1 LPGILV
7 RDGAKETM
15 GVEIERKFLLKG
27 DAWRALGTPVLYH
40 QGYLNR
46 SKERTVRVRTAG
58 EKGFLTLKGMS
69 RGAKRTEYEY
79 EIPLAEAEAIL
90 KDLAEKPVIE
100 KTRYRIEYRGLSWEI
115 DEFSGE
121 NQGLIL
127 AEVELDAEDQEIE
140 LPPWIGEEVTRDPR
154 YYNSNL
160 VRHPYTKWE
169 LK

>member
-1 LPGILV
+1 
-7 RDGAKETM
+7 M

-27 DAWRALGTPVLYH
+27 DAWRSLGSPVLYR
-40 QGYLNR
+40 QGYLNC

-58 EKGFLTLKGMS
+58 DKGFLTLKGMS
-69 RGAKRTEYEY
+69 RGAERAEYEY

-90 KDLAEKPVIE
+90 RDLAEKPVIE
-100 KTRYRIEYRGLSWEI
+100 KTRRRIEYKGLFWEI

-127 AEVELDAEDQEIE
+127 AEVELDSEDQAIE
-140 LPPWIGEEVTRDPR
+140 PPPWIGEEVTHDPR

-160 VRHPYTKWE
+160 VLYPYTKWD
-169 LK
+169 LT

>member
-1 LPGILV
+1 MGI
-7 RDGAKETM
+7 
-15 GVEIERKFLLKG
+15 EIEKKFLLKG
-27 DAWRALGTPVLYH
+27 EAWRGLGTPVLYC

-58 EKGFLTLKGMS
+58 GKGFLTLKGMS

-90 KDLAEKPVIE
+90 LDLSEKPVIE
-100 KTRYRIEYRGLSWEI
+100 KTRRRIEYRGLFWEI

-127 AEVELDAEDQEIE
+127 AEVELKSEDQSIE
-140 LPPWIGEEVTRDPR
+140 LPPWIGEEVTHDPR

-160 VRHPYTKWE
+160 VLFPYTKWE

>member
-1 LPGILV
+1 
-7 RDGAKETM
+7 M
-15 GVEIERKFLLKG
+15 GVEIERKFLLKS
-27 DAWRALGTPVLYH
+27 DAWRSLGRPVLYR

-58 EKGFLTLKGMS
+58 EKGFLTLKGIS
-69 RGAKRTEYEY
+69 SGAKRTEYEY
-79 EIPLAEAEAIL
+79 EIPLADADAVL
-90 KDLAEKPVIE
+90 NDLAEKPIIE
-100 KTRYRIEYRGLSWEI
+100 KTRYRIEYKGLFWEI

-127 AEVELDAEDQEIE
+127 AEVELDSEDQAIE
-140 LPPWIGEEVTRDPR
+140 LPPWIGEEVTHDPR

-160 VRHPYTKWE
+160 VLFPYTKWD

>member
-1 LPGILV
+1 
-7 RDGAKETM
+7 
-15 GVEIERKFLLKG
+15 
-27 DAWRALGTPVLYH
+27 
-40 QGYLNR
+40 
-46 SKERTVRVRTAG
+46 
-58 EKGFLTLKGMS
+58 MS

>member
-1 LPGILV
+1 MGI
-7 RDGAKETM
+7 
-15 GVEIERKFLLKG
+15 EIERKFLLKG
-27 DAWRALGTPVLYH
+27 DTWRALGTPVLYR

-46 SKERTVRVRTAG
+46 SKERTVRVRAAG

-69 RGAKRTEYEY
+69 RETKRTEYEY

-90 KDLAEKPVIE
+90 RDLAEKPVIE
-100 KTRYRIEYRGLSWEI
+100 KTRRRIEYKGLFWEI

-140 LPPWIGEEVTRDPR
+140 LPPWIGEEVTHDPR

-160 VRHPYTKWE
+160 VLHPYTKWD
-169 LK
+169 LA

>member
-1 LPGILV
+1 MSI
-7 RDGAKETM
+7 
-15 GVEIERKFLLKG
+15 EIERKFLLNG
-27 DAWRALGTPVLYH
+27 NAWRTLGSPVLYR

-58 EKGFLTLKGMS
+58 EKGYLTLKGIS
-69 RGAKRTEYEY
+69 RGIKRREYEY
-79 EIPLAEAEAIL
+79 EIPKADADAIL
-90 KDLAEKPVIE
+90 RDLAEKPIIE
-100 KTRYRIEYRGLSWEI
+100 KTRRRIEYKGLFWEI

-127 AEVELDAEDQEIE
+127 AEVELDSEDQKIDR
-140 LPPWIGEEVTRDPR
+140 PPWIGEEVTHDPR

-160 VRHPYTKWE
+160 VLFPYTKWE